1 MNYRQQNSYRGSFNR
16 SNQYF
21 KNKNCIKKMNPRNNK
36 EDISRC
42 NFCGLKFHWEK
53 NCPDAAEKSNDDL

>member
-21 KNKNCIKKMNPRNNK
+21 KNKNCIKKMNPLNNK